1 VTDQSVLRT
10 QLRGVGGAVR
20 AELLKMDKRPAS
32 WVLLAIAIA
41 LLGVLAYF
49 LNWLLITHPVGNANP
64 GVSAAQLKRSLYPP
78 MMVATT
84 VSSGELASALSL
96 ILGVLVV
103 GSEYGWGTFKTLFTQ
118 RPGRLMTVIAKLLA
132 LEIAL
137 GAGVLLF
144 FFVGAISSVAIAA
157 IDQQPLNEWPAGD
170 TMIEGVL
177 ATWLIWSWW
186 ALFGAGLAFAFRQS
200 ALPIGLGLAYR
211 FVIETIILSLGG
223 AMGGD
228 FIRNVSKCLP
238 GPNASALGNSFQVA
252 LPGSPPPQ
260 ALVGAGQ
267 ATLVLMGYCLAAV
280 LLGAILVTRRDVT

>member
-1 VTDQSVLRT
+1 LTDQALRT
-10 QLRGVGGAVR
+10 QLRGVGGGIR
-20 AELLKMDKRPAS
+20 AELLKLDRRPAV
-32 WVLLAIAIA
+32 WILLGIAIA
-41 LLGVLAYF
+41 LLALLAY
-49 LNWLLITHPVGNANP
+49 LVNWLLISHPVGNPAP
-64 GVSAAQLKRSLYPP
+64 GVSPAQLKRSLYPP

-118 RPGRLMTVIAKLLA
+118 RPGRLQTVVAKLLA
-132 LEIAL
+132 LEVAL

-144 FFVGAISSVAIAA
+144 FLVGGLCSLAIAA
-157 IDQQPLNEWPAGD
+157 LDQEPLNRWPPGD
-170 TMIEGVL
+170 TMVGGVL

-186 ALFGAGLAFAFRQS
+186 ALFGTALAFAFRQS

-211 FVIETIILSLGG
+211 FVIETIVLSLGG

-228 FIRNVSKCLP
+228 FIRNVSRALP
-238 GPNASALGNSFQVA
+238 GPNANALGNSFQVS
-252 LPGSPPPQ
+252 LPGSPAPQ

-267 ATLVLMGYCLAAV
+267 AALVLIVYCVAAV
-280 LLGAILVTRRDVT
+280 AVGAILVTRRDVT